1 MELEALW
8 AQTLQG
14 EERILSGRLFNVVS
28 KFEGR
33 GGIPKLFRYYTVII
47 WHEHIAYMRGNFT

>member
-33 GGIPKLFRYYTVII
+33 GGIPKII
-47 WHEHIAYMRGNFT
+47 SVLYCDNMA